1 VTPPQTRGLR
11 LIARTPGAV
20 LPRPPLGLAAWSDTA
35 DAIAVLVDAAGP
47 GDPRGIAAVA
57 AQLPH
62 PSTLPTGTPVFV
74 LGTAAAVRSFWRP
87 FARGAA
93 IPRASRCTALLA
105 RGYVDI
111 GAEEVDGED
120 LAWGHA
126 P

>member
-1 VTPPQTRGLR
+1 MTPPPARALR
-11 LIARTPGAV
+11 LIAPTSRATVPK
-20 LPRPPLGLAAWSDTA
+20 PPLGLAGWSDTA
-35 DAIAVLVDAAGP
+35 DAIAILLDTAGDA
-47 GDPRGIAAVA
+47 DPRGIAGVA
-57 AQLPH
+57 AQLPEA
-62 PSTLPTGTPVFV
+62 STLPPGTPVFV

-111 GAEEVDGED
+111 GAEEVDGDD